1 MSADEPLIELRGVGF
16 SHGATEVLVGVDL
29 TIARGELVVCVGPS
43 GAGKTTLIGLLEGH
57 LRPTAGQVIRRGA
70 SRTIHQDG
78 GLFPW
83 LTVRDNVLAGVPRE
97 LAPDERARR
106 VDEWLDVIRLR
117 EFAAHYP
124 RQLSGGMRQRVE
136 LARAL
141 AGETDLL
148 LLDEPL
154 GALDYQTRASMRREL
169 IATLARRPR
178 TVVLV
183 THDLE
188 EAIELADRV
197 VVLSERPARVRRVLT
212 ITAPRP
218 RRRADPALIALEASL
233 EDELT
238 TATEEVA

>member
-1 MSADEPLIELRGVGF
+1 MSPPLVELRGVSFGY
-16 SHGATEVLVGVDL
+16 GATAVLEDIDL
-29 TIARGELVVCVGPS
+29 TIARGELVVCIGPS

-57 LRPTAGQVIRRGA
+57 LRPTRGELIRRGA

-83 LTVRDNVLAGVPRE
+83 LTVRENVAAGVPRG
-97 LAPDERARR
+97 LAPAEHTRR
-106 VDEWLDVIRLR
+106 VDEWLDVVRLR
-117 EFAAHYP
+117 DFAGHYP

-154 GALDYQTRASMRREL
+154 GALDYQTRAAMRREL
-169 IATLARRPR
+169 IATLAQRPR

-188 EAIELADRV
+188 EAIELADRI
-197 VVLSERPARVRRVLT
+197 VVLSVRPARVRRVVP

-218 RRRADPALIALEASL
+218 RRRADPDLIALEASL

-238 TATEEVA
+238 APAVGAA